1 MSDTLDDDLFGGAD
15 DGDLDLFA
23 QGGPDL
29 FGTQPDEL
37 IIAHEPVP
45 VPPEGID
52 VELDEMDEIPIDPD
66 EDADPAVASGGEP
79 TATPALPPRDTR
91 PHSTRPDAP
100 LALYR
105 RYRPDTFAEM
115 IGQDHVT
122 EPLRRA
128 LINNRV
134 NHAYLFSGPRGCG
147 KTTSARILAR
157 CLNCEQGP
165 TPEPCGVCQS
175 CRDLVRGGTGSIDVI
190 EIDAASHG
198 GVNEARDL
206 RERAFFSPVH
216 SRYKIYIIDEAHMVT
231 PQGFNALLKVVE
243 EPPASTVFLL
253 CAPSVDPE
261 DIAITLRSRC
271 RHVALTTP
279 RVDAIAQVLVE
290 NDGLSE
296 ADARWAASVSG
307 GHVGRARRL
316 ATDEQARSRRERA
329 LGLARDAA
337 TPTRAYAAV
346 EELVASAEAEAVAL
360 TAGRNETETEELKTA
375 LGAGG
380 TGKGAAG
387 ALRGAAGA
395 LKDLEKRQKSRQTR
409 ASRDALDRALID
421 LATYFRDALL
431 VSSGASG
438 AASANHPDMAD
449 KAAAMAAHV
458 PADQLLRCI
467 EAVLA
472 CREALA
478 TNVKPKFAV
487 DAMVATMGQALR
499 AGQRN

>member
-1 MSDTLDDDLFGGAD
+1 MTHAWLITGPPGSGRSIAAVC
-15 DGDLDLFA
+15 FA
-23 QGGPDL
+23 AALQCTAEAAEGGPGCGACRACTTTMA
-29 FGTQPDEL
+29 GTHADVRRV
-37 IIAHEPVP
+37 I
-45 VPPEGID
+45 PEGLSIG
-52 VELDEMDEIPIDPD
+52 VDEMRAIVQTASRRPGTGRWQIVVV
-66 EDADPAVASGGEP
+66 EDADR
-79 TATPALPPRDTR
+79 L
-91 PHSTRPDAP
+91 
-100 LALYR
+100 
-105 RYRPDTFAEM
+105 
-115 IGQDHVT
+115 T
-122 EPLRRA
+122 E
-128 LINNRV
+128 
-134 NHAYLFSGPRGCG
+134 G
-147 KTTSARILAR
+147 
-157 CLNCEQGP
+157 
-165 TPEPCGVCQS
+165 
-175 CRDLVRGGTGSIDVI
+175 
-190 EIDAASHG
+190 AA
-198 GVNEARDL
+198 
-206 RERAFFSPVH
+206 
-216 SRYKIYIIDEAHMVT
+216 
-231 PQGFNALLKVVE
+231 NALLKVVE
-243 EPPASTVFLL
+243 EPPPSTVFLL

-261 DIAITLRSRC
+261 DIAVTLRSRC

-279 RVDAIAQVLVE
+279 RVDAIAQVLMD
-290 NDGLSE
+290 NDGLPES
-296 ADARWAASVSG
+296 DARWAASVSG

-337 TPTRAYAAV
+337 TPARAYAAV

-360 TAGRNETETEELKTA
+360 TAGRNETETEELRTA

-380 TGKGAAG
+380 TGKGATG

-421 LATYFRDALL
+421 LATYFRDAL
-431 VSSGASG
+431 VISSGASG
-438 AASANHPDMAD
+438 VAAANHPDMSD

-458 PADQLLRCI
+458 PADQLLRCV